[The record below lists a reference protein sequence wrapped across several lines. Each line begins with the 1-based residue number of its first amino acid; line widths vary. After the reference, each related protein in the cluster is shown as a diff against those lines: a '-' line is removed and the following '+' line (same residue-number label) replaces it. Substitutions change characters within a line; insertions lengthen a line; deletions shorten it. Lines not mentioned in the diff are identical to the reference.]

1 MATLGVRVNEVA
13 TSIST
18 PNVAKVG
25 LPYFAG
31 SAPVYA
37 AASGVKVNVPVLCT
51 SWDEAVSKLGF
62 SYDWKKYPLCEAMYS
77 HFQLFGCQPAIFC
90 NVFDPKTMHKGVQ
103 TASYALD
110 GDGQALLPAGTLLS
124 ALKVVRPKVEIGDQ
138 KVKVRPNGP
147 TKSGSPNF
155 DYAASYEKAGVKFE
169 DNGIF
174 YTPGGELDEKLKHH
188 GDGDRYYVGIV
199 FPKPDTARSV
209 TSKING
215 KDGDTNLELSKD
227 GEFVL
232 NGEYISYF
240 AFADA
245 EGNAMPD
252 AQWKMELTWTLADE
266 TTVTTSCTIC
276 RGMGNHCV
284 ENVDYTAWYDEDDG
298 SAYVQ
303 ITEDG
308 ALADEEALLCETDTA
323 DPEQVEVADIVEG
336 VGQVDAAMTV
346 VGQVP
351 DLICAPGWSSN
362 TVVAAVMATKA
373 AAISG
378 LFKGKAVIDI
388 DSSEEGVTEYSQL
401 SGYKNQNNFVDV
413 DQIACWP
420 QVKLGDY
427 QFHLSTQLCGL
438 MAKVD
443 TDNRGIPYE
452 SPSNKNL
459 KMDTCCLADGTEVN
473 LTWPQ
478 VEMVSGDWG
487 IVTAV
492 NFMDSGWV
500 AKGNYTACFP
510 ANTDVKDQFIPVS
523 RMFDFIGN
531 TLIRTFWSKQDKP
544 LTPALRDNILQTC
557 NIWLG
562 GLCGSG
568 YLYGARCELLA
579 AENPLTNLLA
589 GHITLHV
596 YNAPPVPAQFIE
608 FLLEYD
614 VSYMET
620 ALTM

>member
-25 LPYFAG
+25 LPYFVGA
-31 SAPVYA
+31 APVHMVEKPA
-37 AASGVKVNVPVLCT
+37 KVNTPVLAT
-51 SWDEAVSKLGF
+51 SWDEVVEKLGF

-90 NVFDPKTMHKGVQ
+90 NVLDQTKMKATVEAKDYDVTEYKAALPFDTIESSIKIERGPNNYPSLGLTVSKEMGNAVLSRVGDSVSDAAAYTFYKIFDAKQNGTKGYLFEIEAGGKRYGCAHKKMEHRKLYLTLDPSTGVKHINFV
-103 TASYALD
+103 D
-110 GDGQALLPAGTLLS
+110 G
-124 ALKVVRPKVEIGDQ
+124 
-138 KVKVRPNGP
+138 
-147 TKSGSPNF
+147 
-155 DYAASYEKAGVKFE
+155 EKADQSQGIDLSNYTGDVTVKLFSFAAVDIDPE
-169 DNGIF
+169 T
-174 YTPGGELDEKLKHH
+174 Y
-188 GDGDRYYVGIV
+188 
-199 FPKPDTARSV
+199 PD
-209 TSKING
+209 
-215 KDGDTNLELSKD
+215 D
-227 GEFVL
+227 
-232 NGEYISYF
+232 
-240 AFADA
+240 
-245 EGNAMPD
+245 
-252 AQWKMELTWTLADE
+252 MELVEEYTCHLEKGHGPEYFYPDE
-266 TTVTTSCTIC
+266 
-276 RGMGNHCV
+276 
-284 ENVDYTAWYDEDDG
+284 DYIVLYDEDED
-298 SAYVQ
+298 ACV
-303 ITEDG
+303 IELLEDG
-308 ALADEEALLCETDTA
+308 DAYEEAKLRISCDAVT
-323 DPEQVEVADIVEG
+323 PEKVEVADIVEG
-336 VGQVDAAMTV
+336 VGQVDAAMTA

-373 AAISG
+373 SAISG

-413 DQIACWP
+413 DQIVCWP
-420 QVKLGDY
+420 MVKLGDY

-562 GLCGSG
+562 GLYGSG
-568 YLYGARCELLA
+568 YLYGARCVLLA